1 MKKKGRGRMQEW
13 TKEEEAIL
21 VEAVL
26 RQIRMGGTLRKAYQE
41 AAIKIGRTE
50 TACEYHWKMIKK
62 DYQKELE
69 RAKEEE
75 KWNCEGETEL
85 NLQEVIHYLESLYR
99 KASENRKQDII
110 VGYEAK
116 IRSLEAELEK
126 LREEN
131 KTLEAVVGT
140 IQAALGGTK
149 E

>member
-62 DYQKELE
+62 DYQTELE
-69 RAKEEE
+69 QAKEEE
-75 KWNCEGETEL
+75 KRNREGETEL
-85 NLQEVIHYLESLYR
+85 NLQEVIHFLEALYC
-99 KASENRKQDII
+99 KASENRNQEII
-110 VGYEAK
+110 AGYEAK

-140 IQAALGGTK
+140 IHAALTGTK
-149 E
+149 D